1 MQIFLTN
8 IFRRLHLLQLE
19 LPGDAEVEPEEVVHP
34 GHEAGG
40 DLGHELWHEAVQQ
53 QVVFAEM
60 IRVMFVLRM
69 PGILLCFLQN
79 PMKVS

>member
-1 MQIFLTN
+1 MKYF
-8 IFRRLHLLQLE
+8 FFCRHLLELE

-40 DLGHELWHEAVQQ
+40 DLGHELGDEAVQQ

-60 IRVMFVLRM
+60 IRVMFVLGI
-69 PGILLCFLQN
+69 PGILLCFLKN